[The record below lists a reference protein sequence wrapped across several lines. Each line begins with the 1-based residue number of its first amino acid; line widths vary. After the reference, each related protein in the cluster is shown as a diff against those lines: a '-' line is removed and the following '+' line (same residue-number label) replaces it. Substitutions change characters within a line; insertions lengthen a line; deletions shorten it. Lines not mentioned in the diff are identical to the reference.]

1 MPAAPAP
8 SRMRRE
14 IEEIPDAVDRVLAA
28 APEDLRAVAEA
39 VERLR
44 PRWVMVAARGTSDHA
59 AVYAQYLIETHLG
72 LPSGLA
78 KPSVTTVYGARLAW
92 RDRRRSMN
100 TVRRQR
106 RRSPRTD
113 SCDDRSREATP
124 MSGGELRPA
133 NARMKRT
140 NRAFLTSCRTC
151 NRLSD
156 DDPAI
161 GQPARRRTSSL
172 QGSPALRP
180 RDSAG

>member
-1 MPAAPAP
+1 
-8 SRMRRE
+8 
-14 IEEIPDAVDRVLAA
+14 
-28 APEDLRAVAEA
+28 
-39 VERLR
+39 
-44 PRWVMVAARGTSDHA
+44 
-59 AVYAQYLIETHLG
+59 
-72 LPSGLA
+72 
-78 KPSVTTVYGARLAW
+78 LAW

-113 SCDDRSREATP
+113 SCDDRSREATA

-161 GQPARRRTSSL
+161 GQPALPFIHRLGLTDLKFPLDCRWQLRCKGFCVRYLWSILMSTWPQSRLQLFPKFLTGIIKNLLFVVDYCQSFSL
-172 QGSPALRP
+172 ISHQPNDIGSYSLWQHWTCTQ
-180 RDSAG
+180 

>member
-92 RDRRRSMN
+92 RDGLLLAISQSGQSPDIVGRRAGGARG
-100 TVRRQR
+100 RRA
-106 RRSPRTD
+106 
-113 SCDDRSREATP
+113 DDRHH
-124 MSGGELRPA
+124 
-133 NARMKRT
+133 
-140 NRAFLTSCRTC
+140 
-151 NRLSD
+151 
-156 DDPAI
+156 
-161 GQPARRRTSSL
+161 Q
-172 QGSPALRP
+172 
-180 RDSAG
+180 